1 MYWFADDWG
10 GTAAAASCAID
21 ALRDA
26 EVAAAVRARSR
37 RAIKYFE
44 YNWGMNRAIPR
55 EGA

>member
-10 GTAAAASCAID
+10 GTAAAARCAID

-26 EVAAAVRARSR
+26 DVAAAVLARSR

-44 YNWGMNRAIPR
+44 YNWSMNRALPR
-55 EGA
+55 DGA